1 MHFMHTCSSCII
13 LVTLQSVSSTP
24 PLRERKKH
32 ETRQAI
38 NDAAFDLAKRHGP
51 AAITVEDIAE
61 AANVSARTV
70 FNYFPTKEAAI
81 LGFDPA
87 RQREMVLRV
96 EDRPKSEPP
105 LAAIRAAYRGAF
117 DAESVTRWRER
128 AELVR
133 NHPHLYSAYLA
144 TFASFD
150 SELTAAIGRRTGT
163 ETTDGMYP
171 GLVAAVATTAM
182 RVAVMRAIDNSNVSV
197 DDLIDTAFD
206 HIADGLVPPPD
217 G

>member
-1 MHFMHTCSSCII
+1 MSS
-13 LVTLQSVSSTP
+13 VQ

-61 AANVSARTV
+61 SANVSPRTV

-87 RQREMVLRV
+87 QQREMVRRI
-96 EDRPKSEPP
+96 EDRPSNEPP

-117 DAESVTRWRER
+117 DAESVERWRER

-144 TFASFD
+144 TFATFD
-150 SELTAAIGRRTGT
+150 SDLAAVIGRRIGT
-163 ETTDGMYP
+163 DVADGMYP
-171 GLVAAVATTAM
+171 RLVAAVATTAM
-182 RVAVMRAIDNSNVSV
+182 RVAVTRAIDHPEVTI
-197 DDLIDTAFD
+197 DDLIDAAFD
-206 HIADGLVPPPD
+206 HISTGLAPPPD